1 MNMLILSVTVILQVA
16 SDGSLY
22 FVLQTKDGQYSGAG
36 QHFEDASAALLN
48 ALPADLR
55 SSTLVI
61 G

>member
-1 MNMLILSVTVILQVA
+1 MLSVTVILQVA

-36 QHFEDASAALLN
+36 QSFEDAAAALIN
-48 ALPADLR
+48 ALPDDLL